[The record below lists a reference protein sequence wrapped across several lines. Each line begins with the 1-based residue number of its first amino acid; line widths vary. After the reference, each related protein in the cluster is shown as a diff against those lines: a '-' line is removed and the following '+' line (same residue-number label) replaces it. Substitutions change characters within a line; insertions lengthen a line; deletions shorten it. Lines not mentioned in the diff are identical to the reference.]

1 MNKKINLK
9 ELMQFYIEFYLDQID
24 HELRQAFMRTKQLQL
39 NSNEFLIKI
48 KECLRMSLNM
58 STEKLNFVSE
68 QLLDFTSLKQIIF
81 LFVNEDLRN
90 QVEENKQN

>member
-1 MNKKINLK
+1 
-9 ELMQFYIEFYLDQID
+9 MQFYIEFYLDQID